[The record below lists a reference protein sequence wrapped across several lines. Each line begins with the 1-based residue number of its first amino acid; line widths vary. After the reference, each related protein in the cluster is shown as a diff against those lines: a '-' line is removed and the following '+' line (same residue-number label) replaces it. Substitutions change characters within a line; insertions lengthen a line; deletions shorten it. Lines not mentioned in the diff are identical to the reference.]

1 MALRKPADAGAVAAA
16 VKEPV
21 PAGKFEEDT
30 VVSNDAA
37 AQASVSASTAIA
49 KAGATAVAVT
59 GKNAVFGNL
68 ENAMPSLDFGVLP
81 RLVGS
86 NGQVMDGD
94 KKMLGTFVEG
104 QLISWNNTFVVS
116 PGDDTPEAK
125 EAVRYSKDG
134 QTIDGTGE
142 SVAAY
147 LKKLREVD
155 GYDEAAV
162 KQYCELVVLLSK
174 SEKPSDHVG
183 NMVVISLSP
192 QSRKLFEG
200 YRYQESVK
208 VALKKRSAEGI
219 EQIKVSTEVKSQ
231 GQNTFT
237 LLKTG
242 AAA

>member
-1 MALRKPADAGAVAAA
+1 
-16 VKEPV
+16 
-21 PAGKFEEDT
+21 
-30 VVSNDAA
+30 
-37 AQASVSASTAIA
+37 
-49 KAGATAVAVT
+49 
-59 GKNAVFGNL
+59 
-68 ENAMPSLDFGVLP
+68 
-81 RLVGS
+81 
-86 NGQVMDGD
+86 
-94 KKMLGTFVEG
+94 
-104 QLISWNNTFVVS
+104 
-116 PGDDTPEAK
+116 
-125 EAVRYSKDG
+125 VRYSKDG

-147 LKKLREVD
+147 LKKLRETD
-155 GYDEAAV
+155 GYDQAAV

-174 SEKPSDHVG
+174 SEKPSEHVG
-183 NMVVISLSP
+183 NMVQISLSP

-219 EQIKVSTEVKSQ
+219 EQIRVSTEVKSQ